1 MSEIMEVPVMN
12 DLQSTINLREMDE
25 LKGKTVGD
33 KVEITIKG
41 TVKAVR
47 ESADWKDGKETGKK
61 HLSFD
66 IEMDSKPET
75 EEGEE
80 ESKGRKEKIKKEM
93 EKT

>member
-1 MSEIMEVPVMN
+1 MSEIMEVPPMEN
-12 DLQSTINLREMDE
+12 STINLREMNG

-33 KVEITIKG
+33 KVEIIIKG
-41 TVKAVR
+41 TVKGVR
-47 ESADWKDGKETGKK
+47 ENKEWKDGKETGKK
-61 HLSFD
+61 FVSFD
-66 IEMDSKPET
+66 IEMASKPET